1 MDTDLP
7 TIFHIFLWDPHSQS
21 FVSRWGCDEYIPVEL
36 IGTYKHQKKHM
47 IMNIEPYRRKVVEIQ
62 IRHVKR

>member
-21 FVSRWGCDEYIPVEL
+21 FESRSGCGEYIPVEL
-36 IGTYKHQKKHM
+36 IGTYKHQKKYDY
-47 IMNIEPYRRKVVEIQ
+47 EYRAL
-62 IRHVKR
+62 